1 MSNSD
6 HSVIAELAGWIEDE
20 TGNRFPETHG
30 GTILKAAETR
40 CRELGV
46 DHAELRSRLASDEE
60 VRKGFLD
67 GVMIG
72 ETYFFRDS
80 RQFSILM
87 SFVLPALMAERRP
100 LQLWSATCASGEEA
114 ISLVA
119 AVEGA
124 RKDYPEPLDY
134 RVLATDINEGSLSL
148 LRAGSY
154 GMGSFREDGREHQ
167 LLLEALGKWV
177 GEEWQASPSCLERIT
192 TRRLNLLSGALP
204 PPDSMDVIFCRNTL
218 LYMKA
223 DRKQQALDRLVSTLR
238 PGGFLFLASPEVP
251 MIRHPGLET
260 IECGGGFFFRKLCSP
275 PSAKDRGLVRPG
287 RMPSRPASL
296 ASAERGARHRQAPIK
311 PLSDPLRSRDRSAA
325 RPPGLVDIGRGLAL
339 ASSRGLGSQSGPG
352 TAQGVEAEEP
362 SLRVA
367 VMIRSIVAAIHANSF
382 DRAEALLGDFDEFA
396 TENHV
401 SQYLRALCAKHRGDL
416 AAAIELWER
425 ARLFDPKFWPALFH
439 AGLAYSGEW
448 PDRAGSLLREC
459 LAAMD
464 SDPAGD
470 AFTILLEGFD
480 AQYYR
485 RMAARLLSRL
495 GQD

>member
-154 GMGSFREDGREHQ
+154 GMGSFR
-167 LLLEALGKWV
+167 
-177 GEEWQASPSCLERIT
+177 
-192 TRRLNLLSGALP
+192 
-204 PPDSMDVIFCRNTL
+204 
-218 LYMKA
+218 
-223 DRKQQALDRLVSTLR
+223 
-238 PGGFLFLASPEVP
+238 
-251 MIRHPGLET
+251 
-260 IECGGGFFFRKLCSP
+260 
-275 PSAKDRGLVRPG
+275 
-287 RMPSRPASL
+287 
-296 ASAERGARHRQAPIK
+296 
-311 PLSDPLRSRDRSAA
+311 
-325 RPPGLVDIGRGLAL
+325 
-339 ASSRGLGSQSGPG
+339 
-352 TAQGVEAEEP
+352 
-362 SLRVA
+362 
-367 VMIRSIVAAIHANSF
+367 
-382 DRAEALLGDFDEFA
+382 
-396 TENHV
+396 
-401 SQYLRALCAKHRGDL
+401 
-416 AAAIELWER
+416 
-425 ARLFDPKFWPALFH
+425 
-439 AGLAYSGEW
+439 
-448 PDRAGSLLREC
+448 
-459 LAAMD
+459 
-464 SDPAGD
+464 
-470 AFTILLEGFD
+470 
-480 AQYYR
+480 
-485 RMAARLLSRL
+485 
-495 GQD
+495 